1 LLRAAASRF
10 FILRTSFFAARAS
23 STLVTTLPSGPAAI
37 PPCDALKTDVSEGR
51 SRLQALGARERA
63 LRAENARLRTL
74 LATSRVTTLASD
86 PVG

>member
-1 LLRAAASRF
+1 VVTSVEDARAAKKLVRKMKNREA
-10 FILRTSFFAARAS
+10 AARS
-23 STLVTTLPSGPAAI
+23 NLRRKQRD
-37 PPCDALKTDVSEGR
+37 DALKTDVSEGR

-74 LATSRVTTLASD
+74 LATARVTTLASD

>member
-1 LLRAAASRF
+1 MVTSVEDARAAKKLVRKMKNREA
-10 FILRTSFFAARAS
+10 AARS
-23 STLVTTLPSGPAAI
+23 NLRRKQRD
-37 PPCDALKTDVSEGR
+37 DALKTDVSEGR

>member
-1 LLRAAASRF
+1 VVTSVEDARAAKKLVRKMKNREA
-10 FILRTSFFAARAS
+10 AARS
-23 STLVTTLPSGPAAI
+23 NLRRKQRD
-37 PPCDALKTDVSEGR
+37 DALKTDVSEGR